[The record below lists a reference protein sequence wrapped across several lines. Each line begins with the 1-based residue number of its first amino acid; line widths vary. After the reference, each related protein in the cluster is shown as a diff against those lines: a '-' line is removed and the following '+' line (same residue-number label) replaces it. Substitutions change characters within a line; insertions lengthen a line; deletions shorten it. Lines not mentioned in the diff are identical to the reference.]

1 MHCSNATFL
10 IISLLILSPLNISLS
25 LGHQIGMV
33 KPLKHTGQN
42 IGVFWIAIVISE
54 YTSCFRLFFF
64 SQKLF
69 EALQILPH
77 GSLLVSVSLSLFRWC
92 AHPFFFFFVN
102 QEKLLPTSQKYASY
116 LFSNEVSAH
125 FSVDVHTNVYT
136 LHWFVLCHSSF
147 LIVDLHVFL
156 LFYFE
161 PSTWPNF
168 TY

>member
-25 LGHQIGMV
+25 LSHQIGMV

-92 AHPFFFFFVN
+92 AHPFFFFF
-102 QEKLLPTSQKYASY
+102 LLTGKSCSPLLRNMLLTFFLMKYLAT
-116 LFSNEVSAH
+116 FQ
-125 FSVDVHTNVYT
+125 
-136 LHWFVLCHSSF
+136 
-147 LIVDLHVFL
+147 
-156 LFYFE
+156 
-161 PSTWPNF
+161 
-168 TY
+168 

>member
-77 GSLLVSVSLSLFRWC
+77 RSLLVSVSLSLFRWC
-92 AHPFFFFFVN
+92 AHPFFLLTRKSCSPLLRNMLLTFFLM
-102 QEKLLPTSQKYASY
+102 KYLPTFQWMYIPM
-116 LFSNEVSAH
+116 F
-125 FSVDVHTNVYT
+125 T
-136 LHWFVLCHSSF
+136 LYIGLYFVTHRS
-147 LIVDLHVFL
+147 
-156 LFYFE
+156 
-161 PSTWPNF
+161 
-168 TY
+168 